1 MRLEI
6 RSARTT
12 LNPTRQEVMP
22 RRAARFFRFSLSL
35 SLSLSLFLSFS
46 FLSPSSALPSYL
58 LTFLPTFYLPTTHTL
73 FVTSLSATMFSL
85 RTAQPVQV
93 CLAFYYF
100 PFQSS
105 IKDTPPLPIDISCI
119 IFFSSPNSSLV
130 LPPQFPHTFCGNNCL
145 FAFFYFYYILSIFK
159 IYVAYLMMRFT
170 SLCSVALR
178 PLLSRAPPSQQD
190 VCTELRIAFT
200 TGFLANPL
208 VFSFR
213 QCPVRHFQAYQV
225 WRQIHRYP
233 HSRYLPPC

>member
-1 MRLEI
+1 
-6 RSARTT
+6 
-12 LNPTRQEVMP
+12 MP

-35 SLSLSLFLSFS
+35 SPSLC
-46 FLSPSSALPSYL
+46 LSPSLSSLRPLPYL

-119 IFFSSPNSSLV
+119 IFFLRPIPHSCYLPN
-130 LPPQFPHTFCGNNCL
+130 FPTL
-145 FAFFYFYYILSIFK
+145 FAGTIVSLLFSISIIFYPSFR

-200 TGFLANPL
+200 T
-208 VFSFR
+208 
-213 QCPVRHFQAYQV
+213 
-225 WRQIHRYP
+225 HRL
-233 HSRYLPPC
+233 SG

>member
-1 MRLEI
+1 M
-6 RSARTT
+6 
-12 LNPTRQEVMP
+12 
-22 RRAARFFRFSLSL
+22 
-35 SLSLSLFLSFS
+35 
-46 FLSPSSALPSYL
+46 
-58 LTFLPTFYLPTTHTL
+58 
-73 FVTSLSATMFSL
+73 
-85 RTAQPVQV
+85 QV

-119 IFFSSPNSSLV
+119 IFFLRPIPHSCYLPN
-130 LPPQFPHTFCGNNCL
+130 FPTL
-145 FAFFYFYYILSIFK
+145 FAGTIVSLLFSISIIFYPSFR